1 MKSCGVKKV
10 TEKINMASVTEDT
23 ILLELTEEIDGQLL
37 KWLTTYEIPALNLTA
52 IMLARLVWLAKQ
64 GNYVDDFL
72 KLLEAPKDIVERE
85 EIKTQV
91 H

>member
-1 MKSCGVKKV
+1 
-10 TEKINMASVTEDT
+10 MASMNEDT
-23 ILLELTEEIDGQLL
+23 MLAELSEEVDVQLL
-37 KWLTTYEIPALNLTA
+37 KWLTTYELPGLNLTA
-52 IMLARLVWLAKQ
+52 IILARLVWLSKQ
-64 GNYVDDFL
+64 GNYTDDFL

>member
-1 MKSCGVKKV
+1 
-10 TEKINMASVTEDT
+10 MASVTEDT

>member
-1 MKSCGVKKV
+1 MTAS
-10 TEKINMASVTEDT
+10 INEDT
-23 ILLELTEEIDGQLL
+23 MLIELSEDVDNQLL
-37 KWLTTYEIPALNLTA
+37 KWLTTYELPGLNLTA
-52 IMLARLVWLAKQ
+52 IILARLVWLAKQ

-72 KLLEAPKDIVERE
+72 KLLEAPRDIVERE